1 MYIDRKVPLERA
13 ISQLRNSKETIDKFL
28 ANEQE
33 MYDETIE
40 DDKFSE
46 RGMKLAT
53 RISNLEL
60 VSEMINQ
67 IIQITKEILK

>member
-1 MYIDRKVPLERA
+1 VYIDRKVPLERA

-33 MYDETIE
+33 MYDETVE

-53 RISNLEL
+53 RVSNLEL

-67 IIQITKEILK
+67 TIQLTKEILK

>member
-13 ISQLRNSKETIDKFL
+13 ITQLRSSKETIDKFL

-33 MYDETIE
+33 MYDMTVE
-40 DDKFSE
+40 DDKLSE

-53 RISNLEL
+53 RIANLEL

-67 IIQITKEILK
+67 TIQLTKEILK